1 MVNSLVPRP
10 AGLQRALPPRRAR
23 RVARRGAAIFVVM
36 LVIAGLSAA
45 GMFAVRASLS
55 SLDSAGR
62 HRQMVQTQQV
72 AEMGMTMAISELT
85 RDAQR
90 YKGQLVADY
99 VAPSGTQRDCR
110 AASPARKQCARI
122 GKQQLQAANPAVPLV
137 TTKSGSSPS
146 GLGFGDVSAN
156 FGSEVVDLTVGPPAP
171 GYPMS
176 SITSS
181 MAFYRFTV
189 STTGQIVPDGV
200 GLNDAADLKF
210 AASNVESRAHVLV
223 GPLH

>member
-1 MVNSLVPRP
+1 V
-10 AGLQRALPPRRAR
+10 
-23 RVARRGAAIFVVM
+23 
-36 LVIAGLSAA
+36 
-45 GMFAVRASLS
+45 
-55 SLDSAGR
+55 
-62 HRQMVQTQQV
+62 
-72 AEMGMTMAISELT
+72 
-85 RDAQR
+85 
-90 YKGQLVADY
+90 
-99 VAPSGTQRDCR
+99 
-110 AASPARKQCARI
+110 
-122 GKQQLQAANPAVPLV
+122 VPLV
-137 TTKSGSSPS
+137 TTKSGTSPS

-156 FGSEVVDLTVGPPAP
+156 FGSEIVDLTVGPPAP